1 MNNYYLKYKSP
12 IAAIL
17 FLILLGG
24 VYSLLNIK
32 TGLFPDITFPK
43 IKIIAD
49 NGEQPVDKMMV
60 TVTIP
65 MENAIKRVEDL
76 QMVRSITS
84 RGSCEISAFLN
95 WGSDVDLGKQRIEAQ
110 INAIKQI
117 LPPDINIT
125 IEKMNPSIL
134 PVMGFSLQGN
144 GLNQIELR
152 KIAEFT
158 IKPILARV
166 EGVSDVAVIGGKV
179 KEYHIIL
186 DPIKISNL
194 GITPAMI
201 AQVLSE
207 SNFITSNG
215 LTSDYNRLYLT
226 LTDAAIDEKTELE
239 NTLIINS
246 PQSKVH
252 LKDLGKIEIAERRDF
267 VKINAD
273 GKDVPLIAIVKQPTA
288 NLIDVT
294 DGVKAQLD
302 EVQKVLP
309 KGVKLSLYYNQ
320 ADFVGDSISSLKD
333 VLWIGLLLAIFI
345 TILFLRSL
353 KASSVILITI
363 PITLGL
369 TLIILYSL
377 NYTFNIM
384 TIGAIAAAIGLIIDD
399 AIVVVEQIHR
409 THEENPDENS
419 YHLVTRAVKF
429 LLPAM
434 IGSSLSTIVIFLP
447 FMLMSGVAGAYFK
460 VMTDTMIITLVCSFF
475 VTWIGL
481 PVIYILF
488 SVEKHTI
495 KNSIKSIKSLKFIY
509 FFIRKPYLAGSFV
522 LVLIV
527 SAFIILPK
535 LPSGFLPDMDEGSIV
550 LDYKSPPGSSL
561 DATDKM
567 LKVVDK
573 IISQIPEVDGFSRRT
588 GTQMGFFITEAN
600 NGDYLIQLKK
610 NRSRTTDEVTNEIR
624 TKIESVLPGLQV
636 DFGQVIGDMLGDLMA
651 SVQPVEVKIF
661 GDDHKKLV
669 DLADSVT
676 KIVENVN
683 GTADVF
689 NGIIIAGPE
698 IRFDPKIA
706 SLAQYNLSPSDFQ
719 FQMQTKIEGT
729 IVGSILEKNQLVNI
743 RMMENPNPVSFNK
756 LKHDF
761 IFLNDGKLKPIDE
774 FADLVVSEGVAEID
788 RDNLKQMVAV
798 TARLN
803 NRDLGSTLKEIQQKV
818 QSNIILP
825 TGYQIVYG
833 GAYAEQQKAF
843 KELLSILMAA
853 VLLVFT
859 VILFLFRSLK
869 VSLAIIFLAVIG
881 MTGSL
886 LALFITGTPLN
897 VGSYTGIIMIVGII
911 GENAIFTYLQYQ
923 ETRKINSNKED
934 SIVQA
939 VSTRIRPNLMT
950 ALGAITALFP
960 LALGI
965 GTGAQMHQPLAI
977 AIIGGFILA
986 LPLLIFVFPTILKII
1001 EK

>member
-17 FLILLGG
+17 ILILFGG
-24 VYSLLNIK
+24 IYSLFNIK

-65 MENAIKRVEDL
+65 MENAIKRVENL
-76 QMVRSITS
+76 QLVRSTTS

-95 WGSDVDLGKQRIEAQ
+95 WSSDIDLGKQRIEAQ
-110 INAIKQI
+110 INAIKQN
-117 LPPDINIT
+117 LPSGINIT

-166 EGVSDVAVIGGKV
+166 EGVSDVAIIGGKV

-186 DPIKISNL
+186 DPIKMSNL
-194 GITPAMI
+194 GITPATI
-201 AQVLSE
+201 STVLSE
-207 SNFITSNG
+207 SNFISSNG

-226 LTDAAIDEKTELE
+226 LTDAAIDQKSELE

-246 PQSKVH
+246 SKNKVR
-252 LKDLGKIEIAERRDF
+252 LKDIGKIEIAERRDF
-267 VKINAD
+267 IKINAN

-294 DGVKAQLD
+294 NGVKAHLD
-302 EVQKVLP
+302 EIQKVLP
-309 KGVKLSLYYNQ
+309 KGIELRQYYNQ
-320 ADFVGDSISSLKD
+320 ADFVSDSINSLKD

-345 TILFLRSL
+345 TVLFLRSL
-353 KASSVILITI
+353 RASSVILITI

-369 TLIILYSL
+369 TLVILYAL

-409 THEENPDENS
+409 THEENPEENS
-419 YHLVTRAVKF
+419 YHLVTKAVKF

-434 IGSSLSTIVIFLP
+434 VGSSLSTIVIFLP
-447 FMLMSGVAGAYFK
+447 FVLMGGVAGAYFK
-460 VMTDTMIITLVCSFF
+460 VMTDTMIIALVSSFF

-488 SVEKHTI
+488 SVEQHSVKH
-495 KNSIKSIKSLKFIY
+495 SIKSKKSQHFIY
-509 FFIRKPYLAGSFV
+509 FFIQKPFLAVS
-522 LVLIV
+522 LVLLLLI
-527 SAFIILPK
+527 SAIIILPK

-561 DATDKM
+561 EATDKM
-567 LKVVDK
+567 LKILDN
-573 IISQIPEVDGFSRRT
+573 ILSHIPEIQGFSRRT

-600 NGDYLIQLKK
+600 VGDYLIQLKK
-610 NRSRTTDEVTNEIR
+610 NRNRTSEQVTNEIR
-624 TKIESVLPGLQV
+624 VKIESILPGLQV
-636 DFGQVIGDMLGDLMA
+636 DFGQVIGDMLGDLMS

-661 GDDHKKLV
+661 GDDYKTLV
-669 DLADSVT
+669 NLADSVT
-676 KIVENVN
+676 GIVKNIN

-698 IRFDPKIA
+698 IKFEPKIA
-706 SLAQYNLSPSDFQ
+706 SLSQYQLSPSDFQ
-719 FQMQTKIEGT
+719 FQMQTKIEGSL
-729 IVGSILEKNQLVNI
+729 VGSILEKNQMVDI
-743 RMMENPNPVSFNK
+743 RMMENQNSVSVNK
-756 LKHDF
+756 LQHDF

-774 FADLVVSEGVAEID
+774 FADLVVNEGVAEID

-798 TARLN
+798 TARLD
-803 NRDLGSTLKEIQQKV
+803 NRDLGSTLSEIQKEV
-818 QSNIILP
+818 QSKIKLP
-825 TGYQIVYG
+825 SGYQIIYG
-833 GAYAEQQKAF
+833 GAYAEQQQAF
-843 KELLSILMAA
+843 KELLSILIAA

-859 VILFLFRSLK
+859 VILFLFRNLR
-869 VSLAIIFLAVIG
+869 VSFAIIFIAVVG
-881 MTGSL
+881 MSGSL

-911 GENAIFTYLQYQ
+911 GENAIFTYMQYQ
-923 ETRKINSNKED
+923 ANRKNNVNKEE
-934 SIVQA
+934 SIIYS
-939 VSTRIRPNLMT
+939 VSTRLRPNLMT

-986 LPLLIFVFPTILKII
+986 LPLLIVVFPTILKMI

>member
-1 MNNYYLKYKSP
+1 MNNYYQKYKSP
-12 IAAIL
+12 VAAIL

-24 VYSLLNIK
+24 IYSLLNIK

-65 MENAIKRVEDL
+65 VENAIKRVEDL
-76 QMVRSITS
+76 QMIRSTTS

-95 WGSDVDLGKQRIEAQ
+95 WGSDIDLGKQRIEAR
-110 INAIKQI
+110 INEIKQI
-117 LPPDINIT
+117 LPQDINIS

-134 PVMGFSLQGN
+134 PVMGFSLQGE

-152 KIAEFT
+152 KLAEFT

-186 DPIKISNL
+186 DPVKLSNL
-194 GITPAMI
+194 GITPALI
-201 AQVLSE
+201 ADVLSK
-207 SNFITSNG
+207 SNFIISNG

-226 LTDAAIDEKTELE
+226 LTDAAIDQKAELE
-239 NTLIINS
+239 NTLIIS
-246 PQSKVH
+246 SSKSKIH
-252 LKDLGKIEIAERRDF
+252 LKDIGKIEVAERREF
-267 VKINAD
+267 IKINAD

-294 DGVKAQLD
+294 KGVKAQLQ
-302 EVQKVLP
+302 EIQKTLP
-309 KGVKLSLYYNQ
+309 KGVELRPFYNQ
-320 ADFVGDSISSLKD
+320 ADFVSDSISSLKD

-345 TILFLRSL
+345 TVLFLRSL

-363 PITLGL
+363 PLTLGL
-369 TLIILYSL
+369 TLIILYAW

-409 THEENPDENS
+409 THEENPEENS
-419 YHLVTRAVKF
+419 YHLVSRAVKY

-447 FMLMSGVAGAYFK
+447 FILMGGVAGAYFK
-460 VMTDTMIITLVCSFF
+460 VMTDTMIITLVCSFL

-488 SVEKHTI
+488 SFEKH
-495 KNSIKSIKSLKFIY
+495 SIKEKPHSVKSFKFVS
-509 FFIRKPYLAGSFV
+509 FFINKPYIAGGFV
-522 LVLIV
+522 LLLIIT
-527 SAFIILPK
+527 AFVILPK
-535 LPSGFLPDMDEGSIV
+535 LPSGFLPDMDEGAIV
-550 LDYKSPPGSSL
+550 LDYKSPAGSSL
-561 DATDKM
+561 EATNKM

-573 IISQIPEVDGFSRRT
+573 IISHIPEVEGFSRRT

-600 NGDYLIQLKK
+600 DGDYLIQLEK
-610 NRSRTTDEVTNEIR
+610 NRLRTTDEVINEIR
-624 TKIESVLPGLQV
+624 TRIESTLPGLQV

-651 SVQPVEVKIF
+651 SVQPIEVKIF

-669 DLADSVT
+669 SLADSVAG
-676 KIVENVN
+676 IVEHVN

-698 IRFDPKIA
+698 INIEPKIA
-706 SLAQYNLSPSDFQ
+706 NLAQYQLSPEDFQ

-729 IVGSILEKNQLVNI
+729 VVGSILEKNQLVDI
-743 RMMENPNPVSFNK
+743 RMMENSDPVSFGK
-756 LKHDF
+756 LKHSF
-761 IFLNDGKLKPIDE
+761 IFLNDGKMKPIDE
-774 FADLVVSEGVAEID
+774 FVDLVVNEGVAEID

-803 NRDLGSTLKEIQQKV
+803 NRDLGSTLKDIQQQV
-818 QSNIILP
+818 QSKITLP
-825 TGYQIVYG
+825 PGYQIVYG

-843 KELLSILMAA
+843 KELLGILISA

-869 VSLAIIFLAVIG
+869 ISFAIMSIAIIG
-881 MTGSL
+881 MAGCL

-923 ETRKINSNKED
+923 ENRKNNLNKED
-934 SIVQA
+934 SIVQS
-939 VSTRIRPNLMT
+939 VSTRLRPNLMT

-986 LPLLIFVFPTILKII
+986 LPLLLVVLPTLLKLL